1 MLQLLPQKIGE
12 ATQFLSKFVN
22 DILVVIW
29 LEAKKEE
36 TKEKTVMFFLHKA
49 VKETL
54 SPVQN
59 QKITKA
65 SRCPPVIRTE
75 NDTLHG
81 NTLLENGIQQTKRAP
96 HRKTAA
102 GCPIIY
108 ASVIRDG

>member
-1 MLQLLPQKIGE
+1 
-12 ATQFLSKFVN
+12 
-22 DILVVIW
+22 
-29 LEAKKEE
+29 
-36 TKEKTVMFFLHKA
+36 MFFLHKA

-81 NTLLENGIQQTKRAP
+81 NTLLQNGIQ
-96 HRKTAA
+96 
-102 GCPIIY
+102 
-108 ASVIRDG
+108 